1 MARSF
6 LVLDIETVP
15 DPDLVWDAAIG
26 GFPPAPFHQ
35 VVALGVLWLDG
46 TYEIQKLGA
55 FGGEEDAPP
64 DESKVL
70 EEFADFIGKRH
81 PTMVTF
87 NGRRFDLPVLANR
100 MLKHGVQFPAYYA
113 GRSGGPDYRYRFS
126 DEGHMDLADVL
137 TDYGASRMPSL
148 TALAQLVGRR
158 LEGAEHVRARPLHR
172 NPRLL
177 SPRRSANH
185 VHLPPHRAP
194 KGAPN
199 PRRIPDPRPIPL
211 GRPRTR
217 PPSPPCP
224 PASQQI
230 PSPPNGLKKG
240 DCPLFPWVKGF
251 VRFWGV
257 GVSECG
263 GAPRRLMKDEG
274 ISCDI
279 YFTLGFS
286 FWRWPL

>member
-46 TYEIQKLGA
+46 TYELQKLGA

-148 TALAQLVGRR
+148 TALAQLVGMPGKMDVDGSKVQSMYEHGRHAEIRDYCLHDVVQTAFVFLRTELLRGR
-158 LEGAEHVRARPLHR
+158 LTQDEY
-172 NPRLL
+172 
-177 SPRRSANH
+177 
-185 VHLPPHRAP
+185 
-194 KGAPN
+194 
-199 PRRIPDPRPIPL
+199 
-211 GRPRTR
+211 RTR
-217 PPSPPCP
+217 AQSLWT
-224 PASQQI
+224 A
-230 PSPPNGLKKG
+230 L
-240 DCPLFPWVKGF
+240 
-251 VRFWGV
+251 
-257 GVSECG
+257 E
-263 GAPRRLMKDEG
+263 KDARVHPV
-274 ISCDI
+274 
-279 YFTLGFS
+279 LQAANK
-286 FWRWPL
+286 PQALLQ

>member
-1 MARSF
+1 VARSF
-6 LVLDIETVP
+6 LILDIETVP
-15 DPDLVWDAAIG
+15 DPDLVWDAAVG

-46 TYEIQKLGA
+46 SYELQKLGA

-148 TALAQLVGRR
+148 TALAQLVGMPGKMDVDGSMVQSMFEHGRYTEIRDYCLHDVVQTTFVFLRTELLRGR
-158 LEGAEHVRARPLHR
+158 LTQDEYRTRAQSLWTA
-172 NPRLL
+172 LEQ
-177 SPRRSANH
+177 
-185 VHLPPHRAP
+185 
-194 KGAPN
+194 
-199 PRRIPDPRPIPL
+199 DPRVLPVLQQATKPQAL
-211 GRPRTR
+211 LTR
-217 PPSPPCP
+217 
-224 PASQQI
+224 
-230 PSPPNGLKKG
+230 
-240 DCPLFPWVKGF
+240 
-251 VRFWGV
+251 
-257 GVSECG
+257 
-263 GAPRRLMKDEG
+263 
-274 ISCDI
+274 
-279 YFTLGFS
+279 
-286 FWRWPL
+286 

>member
-148 TALAQLVGRR
+148 TALAQLVGMPGKMDVDGSKVQSMFEHGRYTEIRDYCLHDVVQTTFIFLRTELLRGR
-158 LEGAEHVRARPLHR
+158 LTQDEYRTRAQSLWDVLER
-172 NPRLL
+172 
-177 SPRRSANH
+177 
-185 VHLPPHRAP
+185 
-194 KGAPN
+194 
-199 PRRIPDPRPIPL
+199 DPRVLPVL
-211 GRPRTR
+211 
-217 PPSPPCP
+217 
-224 PASQQI
+224 QQANK
-230 PSPPNGLKKG
+230 SLALLT
-240 DCPLFPWVKGF
+240 D
-251 VRFWGV
+251 
-257 GVSECG
+257 
-263 GAPRRLMKDEG
+263 
-274 ISCDI
+274 
-279 YFTLGFS
+279 
-286 FWRWPL
+286 

>member
-1 MARSF
+1 VARSF

-15 DPDLVWDAAIG
+15 DPDLVWDAAVS

-46 TYEIQKLGA
+46 TYELQKLGA

-148 TALAQLVGRR
+148 TALAQLVGMPGKMDVDGSKVQSMFEHGRYTEIRDYCLHDVVQTTFVFLRTELLRGR
-158 LEGAEHVRARPLHR
+158 LTQDEYRTRAQSLWTA
-172 NPRLL
+172 LEQ
-177 SPRRSANH
+177 
-185 VHLPPHRAP
+185 
-194 KGAPN
+194 
-199 PRRIPDPRPIPL
+199 DPRVLPVLQKANKPL
-211 GRPRTR
+211 ALLT
-217 PPSPPCP
+217 
-224 PASQQI
+224 
-230 PSPPNGLKKG
+230 
-240 DCPLFPWVKGF
+240 D
-251 VRFWGV
+251 
-257 GVSECG
+257 
-263 GAPRRLMKDEG
+263 
-274 ISCDI
+274 
-279 YFTLGFS
+279 
-286 FWRWPL
+286 

>member
-15 DPDLVWDAAIG
+15 DPDLVWDAAVG

-46 TYEIQKLGA
+46 SYELQKLGA

-148 TALAQLVGRR
+148 TALAQLVGMPGKMDVDGSMVQSMFEHGRYTEIRDYCLHDVVQTTFVFLRTELLRGR
-158 LEGAEHVRARPLHR
+158 LTQDEYRTRAQSLWTA
-172 NPRLL
+172 LEQ
-177 SPRRSANH
+177 
-185 VHLPPHRAP
+185 
-194 KGAPN
+194 
-199 PRRIPDPRPIPL
+199 DPRVLPVLQQATKPQAL
-211 GRPRTR
+211 LTR
-217 PPSPPCP
+217 
-224 PASQQI
+224 
-230 PSPPNGLKKG
+230 
-240 DCPLFPWVKGF
+240 
-251 VRFWGV
+251 
-257 GVSECG
+257 
-263 GAPRRLMKDEG
+263 
-274 ISCDI
+274 
-279 YFTLGFS
+279 
-286 FWRWPL
+286 